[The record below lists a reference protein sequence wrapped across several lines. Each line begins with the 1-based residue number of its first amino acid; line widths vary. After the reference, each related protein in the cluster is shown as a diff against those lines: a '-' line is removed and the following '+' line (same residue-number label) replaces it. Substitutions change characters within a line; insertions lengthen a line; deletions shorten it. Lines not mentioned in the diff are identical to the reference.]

1 MQRVFGFMACT
12 AWRPVRQAL
21 LCALMLMPAVG
32 CEVNSYFD
40 PSRTGRFMETAT
52 TMPVLER
59 IDAIEPSADL
69 WGQTRDRPTPR
80 PARAPSATVRLCT
93 VARLDVVRLAC
104 VCVTFNVVSCVPPC
118 QSVEKAL
125 IFSLTWTWTWMALPY
140 RYVTVGYR
148 SAR

>member
-69 WGQTRDRPTPR
+69 WGQTTSVTPEDLV
-80 PARAPSATVRLCT
+80 PSNLSYRIHPGDQLRLEFYELY
-93 VARLDVVRLAC
+93 AKNQWYP
-104 VCVTFNVVSCVPPC
+104 VTRRVDAGGCGAGGCHAGAVP
-118 QSVEKAL
+118 
-125 IFSLTWTWTWMALPY
+125 W
-140 RYVTVGYR
+140 
-148 SAR
+148 